1 MGRGVPGAG
10 PPTASSTPTTL
21 PEPAAFVLATVAHSE
36 SASALM
42 PASTRGTTNN
52 LDGPRNVIR
61 EVYHHRPEMG
71 DRVRPIYDVTF
82 EHDQILQSEFVDIGP
97 VTMSFNCR
105 SEA

>member
-1 MGRGVPGAG
+1 
-10 PPTASSTPTTL
+10 
-21 PEPAAFVLATVAHSE
+21 
-36 SASALM
+36 
-42 PASTRGTTNN
+42 
-52 LDGPRNVIR
+52 
-61 EVYHHRPEMG
+61 MG